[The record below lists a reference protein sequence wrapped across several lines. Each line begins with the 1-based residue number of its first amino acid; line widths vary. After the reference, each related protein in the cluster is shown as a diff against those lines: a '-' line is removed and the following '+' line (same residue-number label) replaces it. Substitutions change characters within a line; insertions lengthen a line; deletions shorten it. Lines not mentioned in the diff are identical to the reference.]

1 MQEGFVA
8 IPGSTNATHIKENID
23 IFDFELTDSEM
34 NTIRRLDQ
42 GEEGRAYNI
51 QYGNDWFTNLVDY
64 TYIPEGFDSSSK
76 SSSESSS
83 DSSSDSSSESSDSF
97 SKGINFTLGKLFIM
111 LLFVFFA

>member
-34 NTIRRLDQ
+34 NTIRGLDQ

-51 QYGNDWFTNLVDY
+51 SYGNDWFTNLVDY
-64 TYIPEGFDSSSK
+64 TYIPEGFDSSF
-76 SSSESSS
+76 E
-83 DSSSDSSSESSDSF
+83 SF
-97 SKGINFTLGKLFIM
+97 SINFNLGKLLVM
-111 LLFVFFA
+111 LFFVFFA